1 MVLVSSDE
9 ALADVLATALGQL
22 LSLLV
27 MLLLPIVVFS
37 VEASSRRQ
45 VDTTGSNFVFVVVV
59 DGFGVLR

>member
-1 MVLVSSDE
+1 MSSDE

-27 MLLLPIVVFS
+27 VLLLLLPIVVFS

-45 VDTTGSNFVFVVVV
+45 VDTTGSNFVFVVV